1 MLILFLLVAN
11 QHNVFRLEH
20 SYDLETATLAL
31 PTRPDSGSTPGR
43 HATHGALPGG
53 CGQND

>member
-20 SYDLETATLAL
+20 SYDLETTTLAL
-31 PTRPDSGSTPGR
+31 PMRPDSGSTPGR
-43 HATHGALPGG
+43 HATHGELPGG